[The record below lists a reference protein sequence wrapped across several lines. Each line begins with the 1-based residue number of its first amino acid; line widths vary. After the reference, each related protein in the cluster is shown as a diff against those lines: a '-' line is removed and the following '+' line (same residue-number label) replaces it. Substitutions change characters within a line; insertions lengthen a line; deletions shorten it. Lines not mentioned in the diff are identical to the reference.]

1 MSAPAPPATATP
13 PQYTA
18 GKCKQDKGTSIANPT
33 GLAVTAHATGGT
45 LPAGATFWVV
55 TALGANGGETA
66 ASNEVTA
73 TLTGTTS
80 SADLT
85 WPALTGSGGFN
96 VYRGAAA
103 GAEDILVATLGAS
116 ALSYTD
122 TGAAGTSHSPPATN
136 TASTGTGAV
145 AIRTNIVTTNNFKD
159 WGVMTIDH
167 GGHYDTWDT
176 VQGWTDLT

>member
-13 PQYTA
+13 PQYAA
-18 GKCKQDKGTSIANPT
+18 GACKQDKGTAIGTPT
-33 GLAVTAHATGGT
+33 GLAVTASATGGS

-55 TALGANGGETA
+55 TALGANGGETN

-80 SADLT
+80 SAALS
-85 WPALTGSGGFN
+85 WPALTGSGGWN

-103 GAEDILVATLGAS
+103 GAEDTLVATLTAS
-116 ALSYTD
+116 ATGYTD
-122 TGAAGTSHSPPATN
+122 AGAAGTSKSPPATD
-136 TASTGTGAV
+136 TASTGTNAV
-145 AIRTNIVTTNNFKD
+145 AIRTNIVTSNNFKD

-176 VQGWTDLT
+176 VQGWTDLS